1 MKLIEMCKLFNITDI
16 NMEDSKSLRKK
27 YKALMKVYHPDN
39 VRSTKNK
46 DITAVDVNEAFN
58 ELLIIVKDIEII
70 KRLEKAASLN
80 TVLIDLNTL
89 IDVLEGKKVN
99 LVNGDICS
107 YSYINRNN
115 TYIRVE
121 VSIEINGISTSFY
134 NIQPYNKMND
144 YSVDVEIPVS
154 DYNDTT
160 NIRTSRYNK
169 NIDININNSS
179 IYRLIVKPYK
189 DIKVALNIKKVLIK
203 KKENTVIWKR
213 S

>member
-39 VRSTKNK
+39 VRSNKNK
-46 DITAVDVNEAFN
+46 DITAVDINEAFN

-89 IDVLEGKKVN
+89 IDVLEGKEIK

-134 NIQPYNKMND
+134 SIQPYNKMND

-189 DIKVALNIKKVLIK
+189 DIKVALNIKKILIK